1 MEGIQTGL
9 AQSGTAL
16 EPGRIYEG
24 DLTQKGGY
32 REASRLLELSDPPTA
47 IIACNDLMAFG
58 AMRAVQERGLIVGKD
73 VSVTGFDDIPLA
85 EHMHPPLTTVSQ
97 PIYDIGGTV
106 CEMLIGLVKGEAPE
120 QQQIILK
127 PSLIVRQSTGIPM
140 SWSMINP
147 IKVERR

>member
-1 MEGIQTGL
+1 
-9 AQSGTAL
+9 
-16 EPGRIYEG
+16 
-24 DLTQKGGY
+24 
-32 REASRLLELSDPPTA
+32 
-47 IIACNDLMAFG
+47 
-58 AMRAVQERGLIVGKD
+58 
-73 VSVTGFDDIPLA
+73 
-85 EHMHPPLTTVSQ
+85 MHPPLTTVSQ

-140 SWSMINP
+140 SRSMINP